1 MSQNYTVTSVED
13 TKFEP
18 SANGSK
24 FYNVTLEGVKDR
36 VLWSTKSR
44 PEVNARVYGHIE
56 PSKSGKSMIFKRD
69 KEEVPQGNNSG
80 AYQFVSNKPTKK
92 SDDER
97 SDDIR
102 WGLCVKEAAGY
113 ITKWQE
119 NLESEQWAIQVNE
132 YANALY
138 KLSGGPDPVVP
149 EQDRLPD
156 EKMDYAPSEDEIDL
170 SGLPF

>member
-69 KEEVPQGNNSG
+69 KEEAPQGNNSG

-138 KLSGGPDPVVP
+138 KLSGGPDP
-149 EQDRLPD
+149 EQ
-156 EKMDYAPSEDEIDL
+156 KNAGMSEDDINDL
-170 SGLPF
+170 FASASEDNGLPL